1 MTQQEKTFIAFME
14 GVCKKFNCV
23 EAVAPLSEGFK
34 AYCETAAMARAFGK
48 ATYGKNDKN
57 PTVKAARDSYKKDLK
72 NYCKDKDAKARAEA
86 FHMGNEEQWLENR
99 LKDSKKSCSGKTC
112 TEASD
117 AAIRALKPNT
127 TLIRKIGDKHYTKNS
142 DGRWNLSPVTA
153 KSVASLVV
161 QHANPDRNETVSDD
175 EYAVVG
181 MLDSNSPCYDSA
193 IADELNEKFR
203 NREPGMTIQDCYDYT
218 VENIGKSHPEAV
230 EAGRQLVQRYNDE
243 LNASLQEVLGI
254 KLF

>member
-117 AAIRALKPNT
+117 AAYRPLRDGFKAYCESEA
-127 TLIRKIGDKHYTKNS
+127 GS
-142 DGRWNLSPVTA
+142 DGYHTEVTSAGKVEIDQGDFSTQYFVEVYSKDGWTDELAEDLAYHIQKKFAPGDAEVEYLSPMDNLNDDRGGATYQIAINLNVTA
-153 KSVASLVV
+153 TYDDVKNNVVAAIEPYSNVCSL
-161 QHANPDRNETVSDD
+161 DK
-175 EYAVVG
+175 
-181 MLDSNSPCYDSA
+181 C
-193 IADELNEKFR
+193 
-203 NREPGMTIQDCYDYT
+203 
-218 VENIGKSHPEAV
+218 
-230 EAGRQLVQRYNDE
+230 
-243 LNASLQEVLGI
+243 
-254 KLF
+254 